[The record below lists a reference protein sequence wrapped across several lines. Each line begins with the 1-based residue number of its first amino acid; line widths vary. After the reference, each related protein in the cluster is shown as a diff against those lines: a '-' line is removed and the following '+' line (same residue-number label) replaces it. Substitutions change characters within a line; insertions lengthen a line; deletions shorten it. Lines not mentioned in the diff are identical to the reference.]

1 MISDCRKFYFISVF
15 VLIAS
20 FGFAQT
26 EPIKLS
32 IFFGGGSYHIDEEQV
47 EIIHQMVDSIADI
60 NKYQI
65 TIYSHTDNIGGQE
78 FNEWLSKM
86 RSLSVLQQLVFN
98 DIDEELVI
106 VKDFG
111 QEDPLYTNRDHAGR
125 LSNRRVDLIF
135 WPVLL

>member
-1 MISDCRKFYFISVF
+1 MSYG
-15 VLIAS
+15 
-20 FGFAQT
+20 GFSQT

-32 IFFGGGSYHIDEEQV
+32 IFFGGGSYIIDEEQV
-47 EIIHQMVDSIADI
+47 QLIHQTVDSIADI

-65 TIYSHTDNIGGQE
+65 TIYSHTDNVGGRE

-86 RSLSVLQQLVFN
+86 RSFSVLQQLVFKN
-98 DIDEELVI
+98 IQEELII

-111 QEDPLYTNRDHAGR
+111 QDDPLYTNRDHNGR
-125 LSNRRVDLIF
+125 ISNRRVDLIF

>member
-1 MISDCRKFYFISVF
+1 LKNLLCFLVF
-15 VLIAS
+15 VLMALG
-20 FGFAQT
+20 GFTQT
-26 EPIKLS
+26 ESIKLS
-32 IFFGGGSYHIDEEQV
+32 IFFGGGSYYIDEEQV
-47 EIIHQMVDSIADI
+47 QLIHQTVDSIADI

-65 TIYSHTDNIGGQE
+65 TIYSHTDNRGGRE

-86 RSLSVLQQLVFN
+86 RSFSVLQQLVYK
-98 DIDEELVI
+98 DIQEELVI

-111 QEDPLYTNRDHAGR
+111 QEDPLYTNRDYAGR